1 MSRCH
6 LSPFPTFWIYCLVM
20 MSESDL
26 GGLFIHG
33 LLSFFLPP
41 LGDLSWGRMKA
52 RLASSFVV
60 FWSEVA
66 APPGGWRSGRPFPGE
81 WELSTLLHGL
91 QQERKMLFDMFEFYM
106 QKEDQDR
113 SFLSI
118 WSGHWQT
125 ERWEVLV
132 HSWSSPQL
140 QLYGY
145 QERLCSH
152 SLLQQSCML
161 QWMKC
166 PFLPLYIARSFPLS
180 I

>member
-1 MSRCH
+1 
-6 LSPFPTFWIYCLVM
+6 

-81 WELSTLLHGL
+81 RELSTLLHGFAAGTEDVWHVWVL
-91 QQERKMLFDMFEFYM
+91 HAEGGTRIGLSCPFGQVRSVWTSTDRVVRGVGPLLELTTAAAVRLPREALFSFSTAAILHASVNKMPLSAFIRWTFY
-106 QKEDQDR
+106 
-113 SFLSI
+113 SSI
-118 WSGHWQT
+118 HLGQ
-125 ERWEVLV
+125 
-132 HSWSSPQL
+132 
-140 QLYGY
+140 
-145 QERLCSH
+145 
-152 SLLQQSCML
+152 SLL
-161 QWMKC
+161 
-166 PFLPLYIARSFPLS
+166 
-180 I
+180 